1 MSQTLY
7 LPRSSA
13 RDMGEGPSS
22 RSLRSDATHVLCRRP
37 RRFRVRGPATLC
49 VMTDPFWT
57 VSDLHLGHRLVSETR
72 GFDSPEDHDR
82 VILDN
87 LRAVPDGATLLCL
100 GDISVRKDAYALDRL
115 AALKA
120 EKDLTLWLVPGNHD
134 RVHPMFGTD
143 SVTEWTPSYREV
155 FDVIALDLQVR
166 IGRWSVLL
174 THIPR
179 ATGKDAVPDP
189 HQTPQLARWAGREGF
204 DCTVHGHTHS
214 SVPVRRKHVNLS
226 LEATGLAP
234 VSPEKLEELVTQAVR
249 FRG

>member
-1 MSQTLY
+1 
-7 LPRSSA
+7 
-13 RDMGEGPSS
+13 
-22 RSLRSDATHVLCRRP
+22 
-37 RRFRVRGPATLC
+37 
-49 VMTDPFWT
+49 MTDPFWT
-57 VSDLHLGHRLVSETR
+57 VSDLHLGHRLVAGLR
-72 GFDSPEDHDR
+72 GFADTDDHDR

-87 LRAVPDGATLLCL
+87 LRAVPSGATLVCL

-115 AALKA
+115 SALKA

-134 RVHPMFGTD
+134 RVHPMFGWD
-143 SVTEWTPSYREV
+143 SVAEWTPRYRKV
-155 FDVIALDLQVR
+155 FDVIAPDLQVR

-179 ATGKDAVPDP
+179 ASGKDSVPDP
-189 HQTPQLARWAGREGF
+189 HQTPDLARWAGREGF

-214 SVPVRRKHVNLS
+214 PVPVTRKHVNLS